1 MAVELPEPLQ
11 WVLLLLAG
19 TRWPEGEEDVMRE
32 MADRWRAAGETLADV
47 GRSVDS
53 TVQRALDGQQ
63 GKAAE
68 GLAAHWAKFSVG
80 KGTEEDPGFFPSMVK
95 SCEGMAEM
103 LDNMANSTETAKIQ
117 IVAQLGI
124 LAFEIAT
131 AEASAPVTAGASLAA
146 IPAAVAVARTAVQQI
161 LKKLLKETLEFA
173 AKEAAQEV
181 AINMLA
187 QTIQVAEGN
196 RSGFDAKELG
206 QSALGGAVG
215 GASGHLIGKGLGSA
229 AGKAGLGNAM
239 ETVGGKMVHG
249 AAVGVGADVSTQL
262 ITTGTVDGGSLLGSG
277 LSGGSNVGLQHGASA
292 LKGKFGGG
300 DIPTVPTGGTLPGAD
315 APPTFGGRPGGSS
328 SSGSPD
334 STGGGDLG
342 AQAYQGPGGGSRST
356 DGGSDGGSTTS
367 PSTAGGG
374 RTLSPFGSD
383 RGGSGSH
390 DTNTPITSGGS
401 GLGSSHSG
409 GSSSGSRGGESTP
422 SGGTP
427 STTANHTP
435 APDTGGTSRPEA
447 TAPTEAPAPTPS
459 RTDTPPATV
468 QPDSTPRQ
476 AEPAQH
482 TPTPAPDRAPQADT
496 SPTPRQTDTP
506 APQVRTESEATAL
519 RPDPAVRPQADNLPV
534 TEAARPQQDTPVARP
549 ESNVPHQ
556 QPGSHE
562 TPTVDRTQDTPVA
575 QTRPNETPATAR
587 PEPTVPH
594 QQADP
599 TDPVRRQPTEH
610 EAPAVRPEAE
620 PRSTPARAD
629 TQPNTVPQPH
639 PDSEPTPRQPQPDP
653 QPQHS
658 PQPQPQPQAEHSPQP
673 QPQAEQATPRQQQ
686 DPQPRPEARPHQE
699 PTPVPVG
706 RVSPEPAPVRTEP
719 TGDRTDLHTPVPEGT
734 RIAGGPITAPR
745 PSATPT
751 ADRSDTF
758 LPPTPDPA
766 PNQQPPTQVPPA
778 AHVSPPPPAATTP
791 TPTPDRS
798 GLGPV
803 RRPADPVQGTPSRND
818 RPRTQQPAQP
828 TEGPR
833 FTPRPTTE
841 TGPAPEP
848 RGTKR
853 GREDDTAP
861 QGRPEGP
868 KRQRTPAYENTAGP
882 LRDRGYEP
890 ATPEQYQALTD
901 HLNQHGSTPH
911 PELTPELLEHVNP
924 HTATMDHGDLYSCL
938 EAVEAL
944 RDTHYGNPRPSG
956 LPHSSVPESNSAWTL
971 TKRHGTPVPL
981 GTGQHGV
988 NSVMDQVRNAGPG
1001 GFSTVLFS
1009 DGPGTQGHVVALVH
1023 GQDGVLRW
1031 ADPSTGDVRE
1041 ARPDTLPGDW
1051 AGDKHVWAATSDSNG
1066 DSVNPR
1072 TDLSVFDGDAPT
1084 FGVLSVVADGSRLDP
1099 ADRDVVHRLA
1109 KDIDAQVE
1117 QAAALALANP
1127 DSVPDLD
1134 GYTRLWTKS
1143 YNEWSDPRTTPERRA
1158 EIQKWLPSQFG
1169 YVVES
1174 MTTQMIKDN
1183 VTLPP
1188 GYTIDTQVTHGSTR
1202 PDLVISKADGAGG
1215 KQELGWLDITAD
1227 KSEGHIDDKQSS
1239 LWSSRPYVAETLY
1252 PSLDTSRLGSG
1263 GTPEQQAFVQALI
1276 QSQQAEAQRFQQN
1289 MDDFKDK
1296 VPAPVEGGSKEK
1308 KRADIEKRLGEAL
1321 GRDKKL
1327 TPTEA
1332 RNVLKGLAEKYGSS
1346 YNPTQYGYKSTESSS
1361 YVEGQRILRDHF
1373 GPAPAAP
1380 STSTAG
1386 PSNPPTADRTT
1397 DSEDRMR
1404 TTPSP
1409 EPEARPTAT
1418 QRSDDSMR
1426 DAYSPPPAATDHSAG
1441 TRDGA
1446 DHQRSA
1452 PPQDAYAVTRP
1463 ADIADLTR
1471 DLPGLPPHQ
1480 REAAIASL
1488 PASDRRGL
1496 AQDPAFVAALRDTLP
1511 PGEFAKTAAQLMV
1524 DVDRATDRPASAR
1537 AEATAQLTRMLQDPD
1552 TAARLLTE
1560 GSRLVVVPKDV
1571 PMTDLAPFAHLGG
1584 RTADSEAGGGRG
1596 WDDVRG
1602 SGGKWAAVTEE
1613 NLLGERTTV
1622 GPDQHYADG
1631 YSTTTHELA
1640 HTVHKFGLTDA
1651 DRQLIG
1657 DTYRAKL
1664 DDESLP
1670 RLFGEDGPSEWSDGP
1685 RRRPD
1690 GSEAENYAA
1699 RDEYEYFAQVSNA
1712 YLGTNHG
1719 TDPYTGQ
1726 PRNNGAD
1733 WVRANEPEL
1742 VPLLERLYGAD
1753 PTAVHQEPA
1762 NPVHATDA
1770 ENDMYQ
1776 GLRDFTAQV
1785 EDGRLPSESRL
1796 DHTAPA
1802 EGRVQDTD
1810 GDVVYD
1816 GDGDVTH
1823 NGDVPPQQ
1831 PPGGSDRSEP
1841 VDRGVPTEPD
1851 ADLPAPP
1858 PRAASDRTDS
1868 DAPQHTWPATGRVLP
1883 DPAYRA
1889 AELASRYGI
1898 ADADALTQ
1906 QIRDVR
1912 KGDLGAVRDLLGSE
1926 HGPELLKDLGREV
1939 PEHTLWRLGGEQPD
1953 RAGELMDV
1961 ITHRRGGVPPTD
1973 LEVEAR
1979 QEVARKLADQPSVT
1993 VVVASGPGSGHQA
2006 AAVNMIRSLRELGY
2020 DGQVNLVAPTNVRA
2034 RLDRMLDTDLLGG
2047 GQLHYAPDEFDP
2059 HGENTPAPVA
2069 DGGLTLVAASDEIE
2083 ADGDNSKALLSYTG
2097 ADKAVVLAPYAWG
2110 MSTRAV
2116 FSRTEDGFGVLPLD
2130 GTVDKKNALFQ
2141 QHVPAPDPHAF
2152 ANHQNLQAMAD
2163 RVTSGDVDLMPL
2175 YGLAR
2180 LTPDRQ
2186 AGAPDYL
2193 AAGIHQAGLGK
2204 PAVLLQVGNHD
2215 IPYAPPY
2222 EQPWLKR
2229 ADLSTLDADGVN
2241 RLLDSLGPDDV
2252 LVLRSGP
2259 LDQDAFEKVFQLGSL
2274 PAVQEGANTTGT
2286 SQLTGRPYFSPVT
2299 GTTPYPEA
2307 VSSTA
2312 ASDLSSRA
2320 GDHLPADAK
2329 TRLEESWESA
2339 LKPEATKAEVDTA
2352 VRELR
2357 AAADV
2362 LADKA
2367 DGLTDPAEQR
2377 ALRELAESGTKSADA
2392 LQRSH
2397 EAVAVRDELQK
2408 VTDALA
2414 SGNDWTT
2421 AVADAP
2427 AYDNL
2432 RKAVYNREIADGW
2445 LNTLPTDDTSGRP
2458 FELKSDQL
2466 TAFAEG
2472 LGDDYDQLG
2481 ELLGAGMTPEQ
2492 RAVLDH
2498 ALSPEGRAAEER
2510 RMMRTGELSQIPLGT
2525 IPEARQRLAEVSAA
2539 IREREN
2545 GFIEELRNSA
2555 ELQAEST
2562 APRPEQVQ
2570 VIADVLNGYAQP
2582 DSPYQQ
2588 YTSELT
2594 GRANDWQQNQLL
2606 MALFHLDDRPSD
2618 VLRTSPPPS
2627 AEPAPEHS
2635 PIPAPREESVPL
2647 PEPTPEVQQPSPE
2660 PAPTAPQP
2668 PSPQSP
2674 FRYQSS
2680 DNGPSLFDDDFTM
2693 NDDSEDET
2701 ETAPGAETGP
2711 SIFDEDFTLNDD
2723 SEDETETA
2731 PGAETGPSIFDDDFT
2746 LNDDSD
2752 SDSET
2757 DSVVTAPQS
2766 AAHDSDSDSDTRS
2779 MVTAPETPRSD
2790 SPQHGPVTTTDHGPS
2805 IFDEDFTLNDDSE
2818 SESDGERG
2826 TVPSPP
2832 PPATAPFRL
2841 GPVSASSSSSS
2852 SDGAG
2857 PSGFG
2862 STNRQPAPGHASPPP
2877 PGTVPLQLGPVRSSS
2892 DATDRSVPTTDRGEP
2907 PAKRRRTPAYENTDA
2922 VLHDR
2927 GYRPA
2932 DTDQHAALRD
2942 FTEGHRFPEPTPEL
2956 LSLITPHRQPVS
2968 PGPDFRL
2975 GDDLQSCLEAV
2986 EAYRDT
2992 HYGRPRPSGQSL
3004 TGSVEQHAAQVLN
3017 RRHDL
3022 PHLFGEG
3029 RPAVDSLL
3037 DHVRRGGPGSFAT
3050 VLVGREGEVGHTVAL
3065 VNGTDGQLRWVDP
3078 STHRSWDATPGSL
3091 PDPRTTG
3098 WKVWASAAGPDE
3110 STLPGLTPDRGFQA
3124 DFGAPFL
3131 SSLFGN
3137 TTADTTAQTAP
3148 PVTAPQP
3155 LNLPDPVEA
3164 NDRLTNNPA
3173 EFLRDNILSYDGA
3186 LGMELRT
3193 PGLSRQEARQF
3204 MAWANTQPRNW
3215 FTLVP
3220 DPRRNNALILTPAVE
3235 KYVEAHPDHEF
3246 VSRFADRFA
3255 NPPADQQYLASSYI
3269 PYLAGAPGG
3278 QLDTVGSTPVPLD
3291 PDATVPGSEFVFT
3304 AVMNGCA
3311 LAVTPGATPD
3321 VFTAWHYQ
3329 SCTTNNSSALDFRRT
3344 QQPTDWFGPEEYESG
3359 TQAAFY
3365 EVTNFLWKSP
3375 TDGWQI
3381 VSQETS
3387 VDPTNEAGST
3397 VTAVRQRPLELN
3409 PPTPNQEAVHL
3420 ARIYTGMAEAELKRF
3435 DTEAEGILKQDWG
3448 SRRTKAEVEQELQ
3461 RLRSTLLVDLINLRE
3476 QGHLDPRV
3484 PFSGTNPAA
3493 VPLTTPTPGTLSFS
3507 TLADVAQ
3514 AIRSNRLAGGTT
3526 AQERLTALNDQAPA
3540 KDRDWRQG
3548 KLDQLLTTF
3557 LPTDHTP
3564 TPWHQHLTTETTDHP
3579 HA

>member
-68 GLAAHWAKFSVG
+68 GLATHWAKFSVG

-146 IPAAVAVARTAVQQI
+146 IPAAVAVTRTAVQQI
-161 LKKLLKETLEFA
+161 LKQLLKEALEFA

-181 AINMLA
+181 AINLLA

-292 LKGKFGGG
+292 IKGKFGGG
-300 DIPTVPTGGTLPGAD
+300 DIPNVPTGGSLSGAD
-315 APPTFGGRPGGSS
+315 APPTFGLRPGGGSS
-328 SSGSPD
+328 SDSPD
-334 STGGGDLG
+334 GAGGGDRG

-356 DGGSDGGSTTS
+356 DTGSDGGSTTS

-374 RTLSPFGSD
+374 RTLAPFGSD

-390 DTNTPITSGGS
+390 DASSTGAGS

-409 GSSSGSRGGESTP
+409 GSGTGSRGGESTP

-435 APDTGGTSRPEA
+435 TPDTGGTSRPQA
-447 TAPTEAPAPTPS
+447 TAHTEAPAPTSS
-459 RTDTPPATV
+459 RADTPVATV
-468 QPDSTPRQ
+468 QSDSTPRQ

-482 TPTPAPDRAPQADT
+482 TPTPTPDRGPQADT
-496 SPTPRQTDTP
+496 SPTPRQTDAP
-506 APQVRTESEATAL
+506 APQVRTESEATAA
-519 RPDPAVRPQADNLPV
+519 RPEPTVRPQADNPPV
-534 TEAARPQQDTPVARP
+534 TEAVRPQQDTPAARP

-562 TPTVDRTQDTPVA
+562 APTADRTQDTPVA
-575 QTRPNETPATAR
+575 QTRPNETPATGR

-594 QQADP
+594 QQADS
-599 TDPVRRQPTEH
+599 TDPVRQQPTQH
-610 EAPAVRPEAE
+610 EAPTVRPESQ
-620 PRSTPARAD
+620 PTPARAD
-629 TQPNTVPQPH
+629 AEPNTVPQPR
-639 PDSEPTPRQPQPDP
+639 PDSEPAPRQPQPDP

-658 PQPQPQPQAEHSPQP
+658 PQPQPQ
-673 QPQAEQATPRQQQ
+673 AEQAPPRQQQ
-686 DPQPRPEARPHQE
+686 DPQPRPEAQPHTEQPQTRNDQQPQPDHQPPARQQPHATPEAQAQPHATPEPTSRPQQDQPAPQPQHTPQPQPQPHQE
-699 PTPVPVG
+699 PAPAPVG

-719 TGDRTDLHTPVPEGT
+719 TGDRTDPHTPAPDAT
-734 RIAGGPITAPR
+734 RIAGGPITASR

-758 LPPTPDPA
+758 LPPPPDPA
-766 PNQQPPTQVPPA
+766 PNQQQPTQVPPA

-791 TPTPDRS
+791 TPTPNRS

-803 RRPADPVQGTPSRND
+803 RQPADPVQGTPSRND
-818 RPRTQQPAQP
+818 RPGTPQPAQP
-828 TEGPR
+828 GEGHR
-833 FTPRPTTE
+833 ITPRPSTE
-841 TGPAPEP
+841 TDPAREP

-853 GREDDTAP
+853 GREDEATLP
-861 QGRPEGP
+861 HGRPEGP

-901 HLNQHGSTPH
+901 HLDQHGGTPH

-924 HTATMDHGDLYSCL
+924 HTAAMDHGDLYSCL

-956 LPHSSVPESNSAWTL
+956 LPHSSVPENNSAWTL

-988 NSVMDQVRNAGPG
+988 DSVMDQVRNAGPG
-1001 GFSTVLFS
+1001 SFSTVLFS

-1051 AGDKHVWAATSDSNG
+1051 AGDKHVWAATSDANG

-1072 TDLSVFDGDAPT
+1072 ADLSVFDGDAPT
-1084 FGVLSVVADGSRLDP
+1084 FGVLSVVTDGSTLDP
-1099 ADRDVVHRLA
+1099 ADRDVVRRLA
-1109 KDIDAQVE
+1109 QDIDAQVE
-1117 QAAALALANP
+1117 QAARLALANP

-1134 GYTRLWTKS
+1134 GYTKRWTDS
-1143 YNEWSDPRTTPERRA
+1143 YNKWTDPETSPEERA
-1158 EIQKWLPSQFG
+1158 RIEKLLPRQFG
-1169 YVVES
+1169 YAVES
-1174 MTTQMIKDN
+1174 MTTQMIRDN

-1202 PDLVISKADGAGG
+1202 PDLVITKTDGNG

-1252 PSLDTSRLGSG
+1252 PSLDTSKLGSG
-1263 GTPEQQAFVQALI
+1263 GTPEQKAFVQALI

-1296 VPAPVEGGSKEK
+1296 VPAPVEGSKEK

-1321 GRDKKL
+1321 GRDRKL

-1332 RNVLKGLAEKYGSS
+1332 RNVLKGLAEVHGSS
-1346 YNPTQYGYKSTESSS
+1346 YNPTQYGYKSTDSSS

-1373 GPAPAAP
+1373 GPAPATP
-1380 STSTAG
+1380 STSA
-1386 PSNPPTADRTT
+1386 SADRSALPPLTSQ

-1409 EPEARPTAT
+1409 EPEAQPTAT

-1426 DAYSPPPAATDHSAG
+1426 DASPPPPAADDRSVG

-1446 DHQRSA
+1446 DHRRSA

-1463 ADIADLTR
+1463 ADIGDLTR
-1471 DLPGLPPHQ
+1471 DLPQLPPHQ

-1640 HTVHKFGLTDA
+1640 HTIHKFGLTDA

-1699 RDEYEYFAQVSNA
+1699 RDEHEYFAQVSNA

-1726 PRNNGAD
+1726 PRNNGTD
-1733 WVRANEPEL
+1733 WVRSNEPEL
-1742 VPLLERLYGAD
+1742 LPLLERLYGAD
-1753 PTAVHQEPA
+1753 PTAVHQESA

-1785 EDGRLPSESRL
+1785 EDGQLPSDSRP
-1796 DHTAPA
+1796 DHTAP
-1802 EGRVQDTD
+1802 VD
-1810 GDVVYD
+1810 
-1816 GDGDVTH
+1816 
-1823 NGDVPPQQ
+1823 GDVPPQQ
-1831 PPGGSDRSEP
+1831 PPGGSDRSDP

-1851 ADLPAPP
+1851 VDLPAPP
-1858 PRAASDRTDS
+1858 PRAEPARTDS
-1868 DAPQHTWPATGRVLP
+1868 EGPQHTWPATGRVLP
-1883 DPAYRA
+1883 DPADRA

-1898 ADADALTQ
+1898 ADPGTLAQ
-1906 QIRDVR
+1906 QVRDVR
-1912 KGDLGAVRDLLGSE
+1912 KGDLDAVRDLLGSE

-1953 RAGELMDV
+1953 RAQELKD
-1961 ITHRRGGVPPTD
+1961 IIAHRRGGVPPTD

-1979 QEVARKLADQPSVT
+1979 QEVARRLADQPSVT

-2047 GQLHYAPDEFDP
+2047 GQVHYAPDEFDP

-2069 DGGLTLVAASDEIE
+2069 HGGLTLVAASDEIA

-2130 GTVDKKNALFQ
+2130 GTVDRKNALYQ

-2152 ANHQNLQAMAD
+2152 AGDPRLQSVAD
-2163 RVTSGDVDLMPL
+2163 RVTSGRLDLMPL

-2193 AAGIHQAGLGK
+2193 AAGIHEARLGK
-2204 PAVLLQVGNHD
+2204 PAVLLQVGSHD

-2229 ADLSTLDADGVN
+2229 ADLSTTLDADGMN

-2252 LVLRSGP
+2252 LVLRSGA
-2259 LDQDAFEKVFQLGSL
+2259 LGQDAFEKVFQLGSL

-2312 ASDLSSRA
+2312 AQDLASRA
-2320 GDHLPADAK
+2320 GDHLPTDAK
-2329 TRLEESWESA
+2329 ARLEESWKSA

-2362 LADKA
+2362 LADAA
-2367 DGLTDPAEQR
+2367 DGLTDRAEQR
-2377 ALRELAESGTKSADA
+2377 ALRELAESGAKSADA

-2397 EAVAVRDELQK
+2397 AAVAVREELQR

-2421 AVADAP
+2421 AVEDAP
-2427 AYDNL
+2427 AYDEL

-2466 TAFAEG
+2466 VAFAEG
-2472 LGDDYDQLG
+2472 LGDDYDRLG
-2481 ELLGAGMTPEQ
+2481 ELLGADMTPEQ

-2510 RMMRTGELSQIPLGT
+2510 RMMRTGELSQIPLGS

-2545 GFIEELRNSA
+2545 GLIEELRNSA
-2555 ELQAEST
+2555 ELQAKST

-2606 MALFHLDDRPSD
+2606 MALLHLDDQPSD
-2618 VLRTSPPPS
+2618 VLRTSPPRSVAP
-2627 AEPAPEHS
+2627 EHAPEHS
-2635 PIPAPREESVPL
+2635 PVPTPRQESQPL
-2647 PEPTPEVQQPSPE
+2647 PEPTPEVPQPSPE
-2660 PAPTAPQP
+2660 QVLTAPQP
-2668 PSPQSP
+2668 PSPQAP

-2693 NDDSEDET
+2693 NDDSESESET
-2701 ETAPGAETGP
+2701 MPGVEAGP
-2711 SIFDEDFTLNDD
+2711 SIFDEDFVLNDD
-2723 SEDETETA
+2723 SESESETMPGVEAGPSIFDEDFVLNDDSESESETM
-2731 PGAETGPSIFDDDFT
+2731 PGVEAGPSIFDEDFVLNDDSESESETMPGVEAGPSIFDDDFT
-2746 LNDDSD
+2746 LNDDS
-2752 SDSET
+2752 
-2757 DSVVTAPQS
+2757 
-2766 AAHDSDSDSDTRS
+2766 
-2779 MVTAPETPRSD
+2779 
-2790 SPQHGPVTTTDHGPS
+2790 
-2805 IFDEDFTLNDDSE
+2805 
-2818 SESDGERG
+2818 ESDAERG

-2832 PPATAPFRL
+2832 PPASAPFRL
-2841 GPVSASSSSSS
+2841 GPVRPS
-2852 SDGAG
+2852 SDGTD

-2862 STNRQPAPGHASPPP
+2862 STNRQPASGHTSPPP
-2877 PGTVPLQLGPVRSSS
+2877 P
-2892 DATDRSVPTTDRGEP
+2892 ATDRSGPTTDRGEP

-2942 FTEGHRFPEPTPEL
+2942 FTEGRRFPEPTPEL
-2956 LSLITPHRQPVS
+2956 LGLITPHQQPVS

-3004 TGSVEQHAAQVLN
+3004 TGSVEQHAGQVLN

-3065 VNGTDGQLRWVDP
+3065 VNGADGKLRWVDP
-3078 STHRSWDATPGSL
+3078 STHQSWDATPGSL

-3131 SSLFGN
+3131 TSLFGN

-3155 LNLPDPVEA
+3155 LNLPDPAEA
-3164 NDRLTNNPA
+3164 NDRLTNNPV

-3193 PGLSRQEARQF
+3193 PSLSRQEARQF

-3255 NPPADQQYLASSYI
+3255 NPPADQQYLTSAYI

-3278 QLDTVGSTPVPLD
+3278 HLDTVGSTPVPFD

-3448 SRRTKAEVEQELQ
+3448 SKRTKAEVEQELQ

-3484 PFSGTNPAA
+3484 PFTGTNPAA
-3493 VPLTTPTPGTLSFS
+3493 VPLTTPTPDTLSFS
-3507 TLADVAQ
+3507 TLGEVAQ
-3514 AIRSNRLAGGTT
+3514 AIQSNRLTVGTT
-3526 AQERLTALNDQAPA
+3526 VQERLSALNDQGPA

-3564 TPWHQHLTTETTDHP
+3564 TLWHQHLTTETADHP
-3579 HA
+3579 RA